1 MVAISRLKQHLL
13 SSASHMA
20 SARAWAA
27 QAQAKHNQS
36 ARLDAAASAT
46 PSAGGHGKPS
56 SRPLLR
62 ANRGGAR

>member
-1 MVAISRLKQHLL
+1 MLAISNLRRYLL
-13 SSASHMA
+13 SSTSHIAMH
-20 SARAWAA
+20 RAWAA

-36 ARLDAAASAT
+36 ASLDAAASAT